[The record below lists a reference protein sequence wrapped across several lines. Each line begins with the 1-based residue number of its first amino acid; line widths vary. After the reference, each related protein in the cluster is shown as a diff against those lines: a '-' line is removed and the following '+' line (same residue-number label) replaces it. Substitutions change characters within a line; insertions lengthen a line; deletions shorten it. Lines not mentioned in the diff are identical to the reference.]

1 MSEKGKALRGA
12 LAKEPKS
19 KPQRVSPGVYRSA
32 SGQLVTQQGK
42 ALPRPQGYGN
52 RGPAQ
57 NNNMASV
64 IGAATGDMQSGYYV
78 ARPGQQMPNLGP
90 QPGMSFQ
97 DAIAAA
103 KQQQQAGEAAA
114 VLARESGMQFQDM
127 ADRRPA
133 PQGQDAEA
141 MMRQVFGNPG
151 SAYMPQMM
159 PQPSANNGG
168 KYRLSPG
175 VYGTREQAMQQMN
188 IQPAYTPAGRRR

>member
-1 MSEKGKALRGA
+1 MNEKGKALRGA

-57 NNNMASV
+57 NNNIASV
-64 IGAATGDMQSGYYV
+64 IGAATGDMQSGYYA
-78 ARPGQQMPNLGP
+78 ARPGQQMPDLGP

-103 KQQQQAGEAAA
+103 KQQQASEAAVQLARQAGM
-114 VLARESGMQFQDM
+114 MQNMDPLYMQPQQNM
-127 ADRRPA
+127 GNMMDR
-133 PQGQDAEA
+133 
-141 MMRQVFGNPG
+141 
-151 SAYMPQMM
+151 MM

>member
-12 LAKEPKS
+12 LAEEPRS

-64 IGAATGDMQSGYYV
+64 IGAATGNMQSGYYA

-103 KQQQQAGEAAA
+103 KQQQQADEAA
-114 VLARESGMQFQDM
+114 VQLARQAG
-127 ADRRPA
+127 
-133 PQGQDAEA
+133 
-141 MMRQVFGNPG
+141 MMRNMDPLYMQPEQNMGN
-151 SAYMPQMM
+151 MMDRMM

>member
-1 MSEKGKALRGA
+1 
-12 LAKEPKS
+12 
-19 KPQRVSPGVYRSA
+19 
-32 SGQLVTQQGK
+32 
-42 ALPRPQGYGN
+42 
-52 RGPAQ
+52 
-57 NNNMASV
+57 MASV
-64 IGAATGDMQSGYYV
+64 IGAAAGDMQSGYYA
-78 ARPGQQMPNLGP
+78 ARPGQQMPDLGP

-133 PQGQDAEA
+133 PQGQNAEG
-141 MMRQVFGNPG
+141 MIRQLPG
-151 SAYMPQMM
+151 HRGYAYNFPNM

-188 IQPAYTPAGRRR
+188 IQPAYTPASRRR